1 MDVFGTTDGIPRDF
15 PPSPPEPLSG
25 VLGALDLV
33 SELLLFVSLIFI
45 YLNPLR
51 NGATADVDDLVVF
64 LKIAIG
70 SRLLG
75 PAIIGT
81 PE

>member
-1 MDVFGTTDGIPRDF
+1 GL
-15 PPSPPEPLSG
+15 LSG
-25 VLGALDLV
+25 VLGALDLG
-33 SELLLFVSLIFI
+33 SELLLFVSLIFV

-51 NGATADVDDLVVF
+51 NRSTKKKGDVVVF

-70 SRLLG
+70 PGLHG